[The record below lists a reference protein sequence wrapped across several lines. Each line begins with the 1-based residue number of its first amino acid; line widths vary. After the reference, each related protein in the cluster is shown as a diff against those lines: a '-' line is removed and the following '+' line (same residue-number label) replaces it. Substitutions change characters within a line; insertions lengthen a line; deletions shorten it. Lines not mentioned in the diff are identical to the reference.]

1 MAEPTETLVTSVVEK
16 VGIHDPTFVGLA
28 WVVGIVTLVIAI
40 GKPIRDYLRSER
52 KANIYENADEAKG
65 EAEAA
70 LYRQL
75 AEQLKEYR
83 ELANTGLLE
92 RADLFKRIGQLELR
106 SHELDEAREMILHLK
121 EKLDEKDVY
130 IFSLVE
136 QNQQERAR
144 FLAILEMKDGVLI
157 SKDEIIQTLTNRLHD
172 LELRVTRDEVEMVGF
187 KCPMISERI
196 S

>member
-1 MAEPTETLVTSVVEK
+1 
-16 VGIHDPTFVGLA
+16 
-28 WVVGIVTLVIAI
+28 
-40 GKPIRDYLRSER
+40 
-52 KANIYENADEAKG
+52 
-65 EAEAA
+65 
-70 LYRQL
+70 
-75 AEQLKEYR
+75 
-83 ELANTGLLE
+83 
-92 RADLFKRIGQLELR
+92 
-106 SHELDEAREMILHLK
+106 MILHLK
-121 EKLDEKDVY
+121 EKLDEKDAY